1 MAHVMIID
9 DDQYV
14 RSVVKQMLEAAGYVV
29 TEASS
34 GREGIEKHKENP
46 ADLIITDI
54 IMPDEGG
61 LETIMKL
68 KRDYPK
74 IKIIAISG
82 GGRIVQVDFLDI
94 AKNLGVVRTM
104 QKPLERAEL
113 LEAVAETLAMPE

>member
-14 RSVVKQMLEAAGYVV
+14 RSVVRQMLEAAGYVV

-34 GREGIEKHKENP
+34 GREGIEKHEENP

-113 LEAVAETLAMPE
+113 LEAVAEALALPE

>member
-1 MAHVMIID
+1 MAHIMIID
-9 DDQYV
+9 DDKYV

-29 TEASS
+29 TEACD
-34 GREGIEKHKENP
+34 GREGMAKQKENP

-54 IMPDEGG
+54 IMPNEGG

-68 KRDYPK
+68 KRDYPE

-82 GGRIVQVDFLDI
+82 GGRIVQVDFLEI
-94 AKNLGVVRTM
+94 AKNLGVIRTM

-113 LEAVAETLAMPE
+113 LEAVEEALALN

>member
-94 AKNLGVVRTM
+94 AKNLGVLRTM

-113 LEAVAETLAMPE
+113 LTAVEEALALPE

>member
-34 GREGIEKHKENP
+34 GREGIEKHEENP

-113 LEAVAETLAMPE
+113 LEAVAEALALPE